1 MHLNR
6 LEANI
11 DDGRIASKA
20 MLAKEGNSEAPFLWG
35 SYQWSFT

>member
-1 MHLNR
+1 MHFNR

-11 DDGRIASKA
+11 DDGRIASKE
-20 MLAKEGNSEAPFLWG
+20 MLAKEGNSETPFLWG